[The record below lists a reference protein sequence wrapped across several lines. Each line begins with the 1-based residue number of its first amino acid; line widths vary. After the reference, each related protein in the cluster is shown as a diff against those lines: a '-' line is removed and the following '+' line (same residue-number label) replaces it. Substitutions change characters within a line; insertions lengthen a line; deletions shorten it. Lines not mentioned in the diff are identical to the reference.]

1 MKIFII
7 NPDFGMSNAE
17 LEQRSAILKNFVS
30 PDVEL
35 YMECLTQNKIEID
48 SALDVALAA
57 PEIITMAVRA
67 EAEGYDAVVLYCFS
81 DPAVDA
87 CRELLHIPVIG
98 GGQAAC
104 LLAPFIGRQA
114 GLLLADG
121 ARYGEKKL
129 FIDTCG
135 VAPSRIP
142 AIGAIAKHEGSLWEN
157 REEVL
162 RNLQSA
168 GQKLIEEQQ
177 VQVLILGCL
186 SFLGLEE
193 KLSSLLQVPVISPAI
208 SAVSMAEALV
218 RQKLLTSRKA
228 YPTPPLR
235 QRKWQG
241 GML

>member
-17 LEQRSAILKNFVS
+17 LERRCAILKNFVS

-35 YMECLTQNKIEID
+35 YMECLTQNNIEID
-48 SALDVALAA
+48 SALDVTLAA

-104 LLAPFIGRQA
+104 LLAPLIGRQA
-114 GLLLADG
+114 GLILADD
-121 ARYGEKKL
+121 ARYGEKRL

-162 RNLQSA
+162 RKLQSA
-168 GQKLIEEQQ
+168 GKKLIEEQQ

-218 RQKLLTSRKA
+218 RQNLLTSRKA

>member
-1 MKIFII
+1 M
-7 NPDFGMSNAE
+7 
-17 LEQRSAILKNFVS
+17 
-30 PDVEL
+30 
-35 YMECLTQNKIEID
+35 
-48 SALDVALAA
+48 
-57 PEIITMAVRA
+57 
-67 EAEGYDAVVLYCFS
+67 
-81 DPAVDA
+81 
-87 CRELLHIPVIG
+87 
-98 GGQAAC
+98 
-104 LLAPFIGRQA
+104 
-114 GLLLADG
+114 
-121 ARYGEKKL
+121 